1 MNKPA
6 AIYARVSSDRQK
18 ENHTIAS
25 QTAAL
30 IEYAQTHG
38 YTVLPEWVF
47 QDEGYSGAVLVR
59 PGLESLRDLAAE
71 GQIAAAL
78 IYSPDRLSR
87 KYAYQVL
94 LSEELSRCGVELIF
108 LKAPAGTTP
117 EDQLLVQFQGMIAEY
132 ERAQIA
138 ERCRRGKKHMAQ
150 HGGVN
155 VLSGAPY
162 GYRYVRK
169 SDTSAAFYEVI
180 EAEAKVVRMV
190 FEIYTQQG
198 LSINAIARLLNERQI
213 ATRTGKGRWERSTVW
228 GMLRNPAYRGTACYG
243 KTEHRPRQRVTRPLR
258 QRKALP
264 SRDVGGHERPR
275 EEWIEVPVPALVSE
289 EVFALAQ
296 EQLTKNLR
304 HSPRRTIEP
313 TLLQGMLVCEQCG
326 YALYR
331 TSTHTSKQKLNYYRC
346 IGSDGYRR
354 LSGSI
359 CTNRPIR
366 QDYLDRF
373 VWNEIIRLLDN
384 SELIQTEID
393 RRQEAARNADPLR
406 KREDEL
412 RREQARVEKTCE
424 RLVTAYQEGL
434 VTLAQLRQRMP
445 ALQKQTQAV
454 ESELQSLKMAEL
466 DEAKYLQLAESLGG
480 FRTKLRARADS
491 LDIAVRQ
498 QIVRLVVK
506 EVLVGTDRI
515 TLRHSI
521 PIPQSGPTSN
531 GSPAPPSGVTGSRPG
546 PGYLL
551 RSGSHYRPLRGTHLR
566 ILPLAVL
573 HDSGVQPF
581 LDQPEHSGIGN
592 AVLEELLQPAS
603 VEMIEK
609 SADVCIQHKAHL
621 LPRDRDVQRI
631 QRLVL
636 ATSWPEAIRET
647 PKVLFVDLIEDRSHG
662 MLDDL
667 PAPQLP
673 MAVAGH
679 RSSEYTLSWMAALG
693 KRRGEPGCEDRLVYL
708 PIRTHTPSM

>member
-30 IEYAQTHG
+30 IEYAQTHR
-38 YTVLPEWVF
+38 YTVPPEWVF
-47 QDEGYSGAVLVR
+47 QDEGYSGAILVR
-59 PGLESLRDLAAE
+59 PGLEALRDLAAE

-108 LKAPAGTTP
+108 LKAPAGATP

-150 HGGVN
+150 QGGVN

-198 LSINAIARLLNERQI
+198 LSINAVARLLNERRI

-228 GMLRNPAYRGTACYG
+228 GMLRNPAYRGIACYG
-243 KTEHRPRQRVTRPLR
+243 KTEVRPRQRVTRPLR

-264 SRDVGGHERPR
+264 SRDSGGHERPR
-275 EEWIEVPVPALVSE
+275 AEWIEVPVPALVSE
-289 EVFALAQ
+289 EMFALAQ
-296 EQLTKNLR
+296 EQLDKNKR
-304 HSPRRTIEP
+304 HSPRRTVEP

-331 TSTHTSKQKLNYYRC
+331 TSTQTTKQKLNYYRC

-354 LSGSI
+354 LSGPV
-359 CTNRPIR
+359 CANRPIR
-366 QDYLDRF
+366 QDYLDHF
-373 VWNEIIRLLDN
+373 VWNEIIRLLEDPG
-384 SELIQTEID
+384 LIQTEID
-393 RRQEAARNADPLR
+393 RRREAVRNADPLR
-406 KREDEL
+406 KREEEL
-412 RREQARVEKTCE
+412 RREQARVEKSSE

-434 VTLAQLRQRMP
+434 VTLLQLRQRMP

-454 ESELQSLKMAEL
+454 ELELQSLKMAAV
-466 DEAKYLQLAESLGG
+466 DEAKYLQLAESLAG
-480 FRTKLRARADS
+480 FRSKLRVRAEV

-498 QIVRLVVK
+498 QILRLLVK
-506 EVLVGTDRI
+506 EVLVGGDTI

-521 PIPQSGPTSN
+521 PIPQSGPRSN
-531 GSPAPPSGVTGSRPG
+531 GSPAPSSGDGGRSLN

-551 RSGSHYRPLRGTHLR
+551 RSGSH
-566 ILPLAVL
+566 
-573 HDSGVQPF
+573 QP
-581 LDQPEHSGIGN
+581 
-592 AVLEELLQPAS
+592 S
-603 VEMIEK
+603 VSQSV
-609 SADVCIQHKAHL
+609 SALCL
-621 LPRDRDVQRI
+621 
-631 QRLVL
+631 
-636 ATSWPEAIRET
+636 
-647 PKVLFVDLIEDRSHG
+647 
-662 MLDDL
+662 
-667 PAPQLP
+667 
-673 MAVAGH
+673 
-679 RSSEYTLSWMAALG
+679 
-693 KRRGEPGCEDRLVYL
+693 
-708 PIRTHTPSM
+708 

>member
-18 ENHTIAS
+18 ESHTIAS

-30 IEYAQTHG
+30 VEYAQKNG
-38 YTVLPEWVF
+38 YSVPPEWVF
-47 QDEGYSGAVLVR
+47 QDEGYSGAILVR
-59 PGLESLRDLAAE
+59 PGLERLRDLAAE
-71 GQIAAAL
+71 GQIAAVL
-78 IYSPDRLSR
+78 VYSPDRLSR

-94 LSEELSRCGVELIF
+94 LSEELSRCGVELVF
-108 LKAPAGTTP
+108 LKAPAGATP

-162 GYRYVRK
+162 GYRYVKK

-198 LSINAIARLLNERQI
+198 LSINAIARLLNERQV

-228 GMLRNPAYRGTACYG
+228 GMLRNPAYRGSACYG
-243 KTEHRPRQRVTRPLR
+243 KTEQRPRQRVTRPLR

-264 SRDVGGHERPR
+264 SCDVGGHERPR
-275 EEWIEVPVPALVSE
+275 AEWIEVPVPALVNE
-289 EVFALAQ
+289 EMFALAQ
-296 EQLTKNLR
+296 EQLEKNKR
-304 HSPRRTIEP
+304 HSPRRTVEP

-331 TSTHTSKQKLNYYRC
+331 TSTYTSKQRLNYYRC
-346 IGSDGYRR
+346 LGSDGYRR
-354 LSGSI
+354 LHGPV

-366 QDYLDRF
+366 QDYLDQF
-373 VWNEIIRLLDN
+373 VWNEIIRLLDDPG
-384 SELIQTEID
+384 LIQSEID
-393 RRQEAARNADPLR
+393 RRREAARNADPLR

-412 RREQARVEKTCE
+412 RREQVRVEKSSE
-424 RLVTAYQEGL
+424 RLVSAYQEGL

-454 ESELQSLKMAEL
+454 ESELQSLKMAAV
-466 DEAKYLQLAESLGG
+466 DEAKYLQLAESLAG
-480 FRTKLRARADS
+480 FRSKLRVRADV

-498 QIVRLVVK
+498 QILRLLVK
-506 EVLVGTDRI
+506 EVLVGGDTI

-521 PIPQSGPTSN
+521 PIPQSGP
-531 GSPAPPSGVTGSRPG
+531 GSTGSQVPPAGATGSRQS

-551 RSGSHYRPLRGTHLR
+551 RSGRHHTALGS
-566 ILPLAVL
+566 PLARPTPL
-573 HDSGVQPF
+573 SRLALALRLYHRAFQPHP
-581 LDQPEHSGIGN
+581 DQLQNTPVHHSHAHTSHKLVVRN
-592 AVLEELLQPAS
+592 R
-603 VEMIEK
+603 IE
-609 SADVCIQHKAHL
+609 
-621 LPRDRDVQRI
+621 
-631 QRLVL
+631 
-636 ATSWPEAIRET
+636 
-647 PKVLFVDLIEDRSHG
+647 
-662 MLDDL
+662 
-667 PAPQLP
+667 
-673 MAVAGH
+673 VAF
-679 RSSEYTLSWMAALG
+679 
-693 KRRGEPGCEDRLVYL
+693 
-708 PIRTHTPSM
+708 

>member
-38 YTVLPEWVF
+38 YTVPPEWVF
-47 QDEGYSGAVLVR
+47 QDEGYSGAILVR
-59 PGLESLRDLAAE
+59 PGLEALRDLAAE

-108 LKAPAGTTP
+108 LKAPAGATP

-150 HGGVN
+150 QGGVN

-198 LSINAIARLLNERQI
+198 LSINAVARLLNERRI

-228 GMLRNPAYRGTACYG
+228 GMLRNPAYRGIACYG
-243 KTEHRPRQRVTRPLR
+243 KTELRPRQRVTRPLR

-264 SRDVGGHERPR
+264 SRDSGGHERPR
-275 EEWIEVPVPALVSE
+275 AEWIEVPVPALVSE
-289 EVFALAQ
+289 EMFALAQ
-296 EQLTKNLR
+296 EQLDKNKR
-304 HSPRRTIEP
+304 HSPRRTVEP

-331 TSTHTSKQKLNYYRC
+331 TSTQTTKQKLNYYRC

-354 LSGSI
+354 LSGPV
-359 CTNRPIR
+359 CANRPIR
-366 QDYLDRF
+366 QDYLDHF
-373 VWNEIIRLLDN
+373 VWNEIIRLLEDPG
-384 SELIQTEID
+384 LIQTEID
-393 RRQEAARNADPLR
+393 RRREAVRNADPLR
-406 KREDEL
+406 KREEEL
-412 RREQARVEKTCE
+412 RREQARVEKSSE

-434 VTLAQLRQRMP
+434 VTLLQLRQRMP

-454 ESELQSLKMAEL
+454 ELELQSLKMAAV
-466 DEAKYLQLAESLGG
+466 DEAKYLQLAESLAG
-480 FRTKLRARADS
+480 FRSKLRVRAEV

-498 QIVRLVVK
+498 QILRLLVK
-506 EVLVGTDRI
+506 EVLVGGDTI

-521 PIPQSGPTSN
+521 PIPQSGPRSN
-531 GSPAPPSGVTGSRPG
+531 GSPAPSSGDGGRSLN

-551 RSGSHYRPLRGTHLR
+551 RSGSHF
-566 ILPLAVL
+566 A
-573 HDSGVQPF
+573 DSSQ
-581 LDQPEHSGIGN
+581 S
-592 AVLEELLQPAS
+592 
-603 VEMIEK
+603 
-609 SADVCIQHKAHL
+609 
-621 LPRDRDVQRI
+621 
-631 QRLVL
+631 
-636 ATSWPEAIRET
+636 
-647 PKVLFVDLIEDRSHG
+647 
-662 MLDDL
+662 L
-667 PAPQLP
+667 PA
-673 MAVAGH
+673 
-679 RSSEYTLSWMAALG
+679 
-693 KRRGEPGCEDRLVYL
+693 
-708 PIRTHTPSM
+708 